1 MSDQHWGNYE
11 IIKQDHDT
19 ITTMG
24 ISHISSHLR
33 TQRGNN
39 SKSGRKRN
47 LIRADWKARHMVHRN
62 FCFQLK
68 HPPPPRQTKY
78 KLKQT
83 ILWHV
88 YAKPRQAWQKICV
101 EAAPYTMCNYNP
113 SSARNTILSLYYT
126 SIYSS
131 LSSLHV
137 TICFPHITET
147 HSTHIPK
154 ISLKVWADKE
164 RGRKS

>member
-1 MSDQHWGNYE
+1 MTIFGTMSDQHWGNYE

-24 ISHISSHLR
+24 ISHVSSHLC

-83 ILWHV
+83 IVTCICKTKTSMTENLCGSCTVYHV
-88 YAKPRQAWQKICV
+88 QLQSKFCKKHYFVTILHKHLFLPII
-101 EAAPYTMCNYNP
+101 AACNYLFSPHYWNP
-113 SSARNTILSLYYT
+113 F
-126 SIYSS
+126 
-131 LSSLHV
+131 H
-137 TICFPHITET
+137 PHT
-147 HSTHIPK
+147 
-154 ISLKVWADKE
+154 
-164 RGRKS
+164 